1 VIELPAPQPI
11 VVVEHQ
17 VVKRWCS
24 WCGRWQAPH
33 RDLRG
38 QVSGQGRVGVRLASL
53 IASLRTT
60 ARLPLRRIRAYLQ
73 TLHGVPLRVGELAEL
88 LHRVQQATQPALEGL
103 KQAARAIA
111 GPHVA
116 PRDPVQVMERLT
128 LNGVS
133 YGPPP
138 FRAVPP
144 FVVASYP
151 LGVDLIG
158 RDVLSRLLWAVRPTL
173 ILCVIVVLVRVAVG
187 TLFGLIAGWVGGA
200 TARVIEGLR
209 SMCIAIPMLAFAI
222 AGILWLR
229 RVENVGA
236 FVIALTLTGWCDTA
250 ALVKN
255 HTQTVRHTPYIE
267 SARAI
272 GLRPSAVLWR
282 HVLPQFGPVLPVL
295 VAFELTAVTLL
306 VAELGYLGYFVG
318 GGFVYED
325 PFVNVYVL
333 TGAYPELGQMLLT
346 TAGGCP
352 LSRWRTLVSSCSR
365 SATSAAS
372 SSPQLRCG

>member
-1 VIELPAPQPI
+1 M
-11 VVVEHQ
+11 
-17 VVKRWCS
+17 K
-24 WCGRWQAPH
+24 
-33 RDLRG
+33 
-38 QVSGQGRVGVRLASL
+38 LAKQNYPLYLGSVLSL
-53 IASLRTT
+53 ML
-60 ARLPLRRIRAYLQ
+60 
-73 TLHGVPLRVGELAEL
+73 V
-88 LHRVQQATQPALEGL
+88 AL
-103 KQAARAIA
+103 AIA
-111 GPHVA
+111 GPHLA
-116 PRDPVQVMERLT
+116 PRDPVQVMETLT

-144 FVVASYP
+144 FFVATYP

-173 ILCVIVVLVRVAVG
+173 ILCIVIVLVRVAVG

-209 SMCIAIPMLAFAI
+209 SLCIAIPMLAFAI

-250 ALVKN
+250 ALIKN
-255 HTQTVRHTPYIE
+255 QTQTVRHMPYIE

-272 GLRPSAVLWR
+272 GLRPTAVLWR

-318 GGFVYED
+318 GGFVYQD

-333 TGAYPELGQMLLT
+333 TGAYPELGQMLSQVFAQLYRTPWVPIFAGMIVVLQLT
-346 TAGGCP
+346 AFALLGEGLRHRLDVTRPRAAR
-352 LSRWRTLVSSCSR
+352 RWRR
-365 SATSAAS
+365 W
-372 SSPQLRCG
+372 SPDRTFYS